1 MQRLLDGYDQ
11 KLSAESPPKS
21 EGVDPRE
28 SNTKVKKMNAC
39 IKIQCAIDACEE
51 FD

>member
-1 MQRLLDGYDQ
+1 MQHLLDGYDQ

-28 SNTKVKKMNAC
+28 SNTKVKKMTHAL
-39 IKIQCAIDACEE
+39 KLSVR
-51 FD
+51 